1 MRTLLAAAVAAPLCV
16 AWSGVMAQ
24 GSGPVKPIAVTAI
37 KGDVAPKL
45 DGVGDDEVW
54 KKAPAA
60 KFTAVKGANFKGNSG
75 TTTGTIQVAYVGDTA
90 YFLLTYDDPTETFRR
105 APFVKGQDGKWTK
118 LADPDDKGGDNNK
131 VYEDKFALM
140 WNINDS
146 IFGFSEKMSCQAA
159 CHAGEPGKP
168 FGNKYTGDETE
179 LGDIWHMKTVR
190 TGSVGQLD
198 NQYVDN
204 THFDPVKSPD
214 AGRKSD
220 ANTGGGYTDMK
231 LVDGKPEFMNK
242 DGKAANKGGTYWLK
256 ASDKAPF
263 DDSKFVPGD
272 EVASIIVAPYT
283 GDRGAISSGMKW
295 ADGKW
300 TFEFSRKLT
309 TPSKYDVQFSDLGR
323 TYGFGLA
330 VYDNAQ
336 VRHAYVQEPMHLTF
350 QK

>member
-1 MRTLLAAAVAAPLCV
+1 
-16 AWSGVMAQ
+16 
-24 GSGPVKPIAVTAI
+24 
-37 KGDVAPKL
+37 
-45 DGVGDDEVW
+45 
-54 KKAPAA
+54 
-60 KFTAVKGANFKGNSG
+60 
-75 TTTGTIQVAYVGDTA
+75 
-90 YFLLTYDDPTETFRR
+90 
-105 APFVKGQDGKWTK
+105 
-118 LADPDDKGGDNNK
+118 
-131 VYEDKFALM
+131 
-140 WNINDS
+140 
-146 IFGFSEKMSCQAA
+146 
-159 CHAGEPGKP
+159 
-168 FGNKYTGDETE
+168 
-179 LGDIWHMKTVR
+179 
-190 TGSVGQLD
+190 
-198 NQYVDN
+198 
-204 THFDPVKSPD
+204 VKSPD

-263 DDSKFVPGD
+263 DDSRFAPGD

-300 TFEFSRKLT
+300 IFEFTRKLT
-309 TPSKYDVQFSDLGR
+309 TPSKYDVQFADLGR
-323 TYGFGLA
+323 TYGFGIA